1 MPAAA
6 YRPHVNP
13 AAYLRIAFDALNW
26 TGCTFEAAMQQPT
39 RRQII
44 EFIANYYPQKMETI
58 VLIGR
63 IEQLANKAAL
73 HHPRASDAQPYPA
86 HTSAAKLFVLFFDV
100 EQKRL
105 LALAQQALPAMKE
118 VA

>member
-1 MPAAA
+1 MTTQTH
-6 YRPHVNP
+6 PHVNP
-13 AAYLRIAFDALNW
+13 AAYLRIAFDALCWAGW
-26 TGCTFEAAMQQPT
+26 TFDAAMCDAK

-44 EFIANYYPQKMETI
+44 EFIANHYPQKMETI
-58 VLIGR
+58 VPIAR
-63 IEQLANKAAL
+63 IEQLAHKAAL

-86 HTSAAKLFVLFFDV
+86 QTSAGKLFVLFFDV

-105 LALAQQALPAMKE
+105 QTLTHQALPAMKE